1 MTPDDESAARNR
13 ALAIVAC
20 ADPRIRQLLTSVLS
34 EFRLDPVLP
43 ETIDDAKRLLIQEET
58 VIAFVQPRF
67 SEGTFREVLGAV
79 GCPKSPVPV
88 IVCSKFYDINI
99 QEKRCRRVPS
109 TILLFRFVVR
119 KSLGLLTM
127 RLGVTHRPQPPALRE
142 KADPCRKIAI
152 DMARPSS

>member
-13 ALAIVAC
+13 ARAIVAC

-34 EFRLDPVLP
+34 EFRLDPVFP

-88 IVCSKFYDINI
+88 IVCSKFYDIYI
-99 QEKRCRRVPS
+99 HREAMSTGAFDYLAFPFRREEVAWVVNHAIGRDPPS
-109 TILLFRFVVR
+109 PT
-119 KSLGLLTM
+119 
-127 RLGVTHRPQPPALRE
+127 
-142 KADPCRKIAI
+142 
-152 DMARPSS
+152 ARAPGEG

>member
-1 MTPDDESAARNR
+1 MTPDGESAARNR
-13 ALAIVAC
+13 ARAIVAC

-34 EFRLDPVLP
+34 EFRLDPVFP

-88 IVCSKFYDINI
+88 IVCSKFYIYIHREAMSTGAFDYLAFPF
-99 QEKRCRRVPS
+99 RREEVAWVVNHAIGRDPPS
-109 TILLFRFVVR
+109 PT
-119 KSLGLLTM
+119 
-127 RLGVTHRPQPPALRE
+127 
-142 KADPCRKIAI
+142 
-152 DMARPSS
+152 ARAPGEG